1 MKAILTVIGADKV
14 GIVAGVTQSLAELEI
29 NILDISQTI
38 MGQSF
43 TMMMLCDLGHSKQGF
58 GEIKEA
64 LSKKGE
70 ELEVKIT
77 VQREEIFD
85 AMHKI

>member
-14 GIVAGVTQSLAELEI
+14 GIVAGVTQMLAELEI

-38 MGQSF
+38 MGKSF
-43 TMMMLCDLGHSKQGF
+43 TMIMLCDLSQSKKEF
-58 GEIKEA
+58 GEVKHA
-64 LSKKGE
+64 LTKKGE
-70 ELEVKIT
+70 LLDVSIMI
-77 VQREEIFD
+77 QREEIFD